1 MKRKIVIVRSNPV
14 DPDSRVEKEANS
26 LVKAGYDV
34 SLLVW
39 DRDNNGIQIDEKCL
53 SDTVVKR
60 IRLGDGFTI

>member
-39 DRDNNGIQIDEKCL
+39 DRDNNGIQRDEKCL